1 VHVAIDLGAGSGRAV
16 LGRFA
21 PGGLFCREVHRFQYP
36 PRQSGDHLRWDWS
49 RLREGVELGLC
60 AASAA
65 ARELGHEVES
75 AGVDSWAVDYSL
87 LDGSGRLLEE
97 PVCYRDPARTSAMEE
112 VLRIVPREALY
123 ARTGIQFLPFNTVF
137 QLYAH
142 AREGLPPSAARLLMI
157 PDLLHTHLG
166 CAASGEYTNASSTG
180 LLGAKTRQWDD
191 ALFAKLALPREIMPD
206 LVEPGTMLGELKPA
220 VRERL
225 SLPAVRVV
233 APATHDTGSAVAGT
247 PLRPGWAYV
256 SSGTWSL
263 VGVERSSPLLTPEA
277 AAASFTNEGGVFGTI
292 RFLKNVM
299 GLWILESCRKEWAAA
314 GQPLDI
320 GRLLHA
326 ASRLE
331 AATALVDPDDSRF
344 FNPPSMLEAVRSFLE
359 ETGQPP
365 VREPAHL
372 TRVIV
377 DSLALRY
384 TSVLQRLQALTG
396 ERIAGVHVVGGG
408 CRNDLLNQA
417 TADATGLPVECGP
430 VEATALGNLSLQSIA
445 LGHLGSL
452 AEAREVIARHAE
464 IRRFEPTP
472 GARARW
478 DELRLRY
485 ALLEA

>member
-1 VHVAIDLGAGSGRAV
+1 MHVAIDLGAGSGRAI

-36 PRQSGDHLRWDWS
+36 PRQSGGHLRWDWS

-60 AASAA
+60 AAAAA

-75 AGVDSWAVDYSL
+75 VGVDSWAVDYAL
-87 LDGSGRLLEE
+87 LDASGRLLEE
-97 PVCYRDPARTSAMEE
+97 PVCYRDAARTSAMEE
-112 VLRIVPREALY
+112 VLRIMPREALY
-123 ARTGIQFLPFNTVF
+123 ARAGIQFLPFNTVF

-142 AREGLPPSAARLLMI
+142 AREGLPTSAARLLMI
-157 PDLLHTHLG
+157 PDLVHHHLAG
-166 CAASGEYTNASSTG
+166 VTSGEYTNATSTG
-180 LLGAKTRQWDD
+180 LLAARTRQWDD
-191 ALFAKLALPREIMPD
+191 ALFARLALPREIMPK
-206 LVEPGTMLGELKPA
+206 LVEPGTMLGELTPA

-225 SLPAVRVV
+225 SLPAAQVV

-263 VGVERSSPLLTPEA
+263 VGVERTSPLLSPEA

-314 GQPLDI
+314 GQPLDLD
-320 GRLLHA
+320 RLLHA
-326 ASRLE
+326 ASRLD
-331 AATALVDPDDSRF
+331 AAPVLFYPDDSRF
-344 FNPPSMLEAVRSFLE
+344 FNPPSMLEALRSYFR
-359 ETGQPP
+359 ETRQP
-365 VREPAHL
+365 VVEEPAQL
-372 TRVIV
+372 ARVVV

-384 TSVLQRLQALTG
+384 ASVLQRLQALTG
-396 ERIAGVHVVGGG
+396 ERVAGVHVVGGG

-417 TADATGLPVECGP
+417 TADATGLPVESGP
-430 VEATALGNLSLQSIA
+430 VEATALGNLSLQAIA

-452 AEAREVIARHAE
+452 PGAREVIARHSE
-464 IRRFEPTP
+464 IRRFEPHPAT
-472 GARARW
+472 RARW
-478 DELRLRY
+478 EELRVRY

>member
-16 LGRFA
+16 LGHFA

-36 PRQSGDHLRWDWS
+36 PRQSGGHLRWDWS

-60 AASAA
+60 AAVAA
-65 ARELGHEVES
+65 ARELGREVES
-75 AGVDSWAVDYSL
+75 VGVDSWAVDYSL
-87 LDGSGRLLEE
+87 LDVSGRLLEE
-97 PVCYRDPARTSAMEE
+97 PVCYRDPARTGAMEE

-123 ARTGIQFLPFNTVF
+123 ASTGIQFLPFNTVF

-157 PDLLHTHLG
+157 PDLLHGHL
-166 CAASGEYTNASSTG
+166 AAVASGEYTNATSTG
-180 LLGAKTRQWDD
+180 LLGARTRQWDD
-191 ALFAKLALPREIMPD
+191 ALFGRLALPRDLMPD
-206 LVEPGTMLGELKPA
+206 LVEPGATLGELQPA
-220 VRERL
+220 VRRRL

-263 VGVERSSPLLTPEA
+263 VGVERSSPLLSPEA

-299 GLWILESCRKEWAAA
+299 GLWILESCRKEWDTA
-314 GQPLDI
+314 GKPLDLE
-320 GRLLHA
+320 RLLHA
-326 ASRLE
+326 AGHLE
-331 AATALVDPDDSRF
+331 ATTALIDPDDSRF
-344 FNPPSMLEAVRSFLE
+344 FNPPNMLAAVRSFLE
-359 ETGQPP
+359 ETGQLP
-365 VREPAHL
+365 VQEPAQL
-372 TRVIV
+372 TRVII

-384 TSVLQRLQALTG
+384 ASVLQRLQALIG
-396 ERIAGVHVVGGG
+396 EPIAGVHVVGGG
-408 CRNDLLNQA
+408 CRNDLLNQS
-417 TADATGLPVECGP
+417 TADATGLPVESGP
-430 VEATALGNLSLQSIA
+430 VEATALGNLSLQAIA
-445 LGHLGSL
+445 LGHVRSVR
-452 AEAREVIARHAE
+452 EAREVISRHAE